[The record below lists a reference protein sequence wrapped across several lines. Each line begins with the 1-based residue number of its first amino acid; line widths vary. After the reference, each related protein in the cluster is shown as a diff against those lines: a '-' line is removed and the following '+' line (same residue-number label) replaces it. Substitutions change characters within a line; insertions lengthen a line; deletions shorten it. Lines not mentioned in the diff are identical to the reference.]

1 MYIANL
7 LVNHRASRTTYN
19 NIRKKKLVTYGN
31 TVVLFLKTIR
41 YMFSL
46 PTKLLCKHNLSCNGK
61 APNTLMVIV
70 TRYFGKKNI
79 YIYIYTHTWRGYWSN
94 CIAYCTTNISG
105 SPWIK
110 KDIPT
115 SIAHKLALH
124 PTISKI
130 TNQHAI

>member
-70 TRYFGKKNI
+70 TRYFGKK
-79 YIYIYTHTWRGYWSN
+79 IYIYTYIHIPGGGTGVIVLH
-94 CIAYCTTNISG
+94 IAQQTLVAPLG
-105 SPWIK
+105 
-110 KDIPT
+110 
-115 SIAHKLALH
+115 
-124 PTISKI
+124 
-130 TNQHAI
+130 